1 MQPERQETLAA
12 HITAIAKLE
21 PAELEAIGRLATQLR
36 PERLLPVLGAG
47 ASFDCGMRLAW
58 EIATDLHAAYL
69 ANPDYFPHD
78 QKLAKEDLAGI
89 SEAIYLRAK
98 QQSRV
103 VGELGL
109 PDPEL
114 WRAAEEM
121 GGHFCVYCIL
131 ARMVREK
138 LLEQAFSF
146 NYDCGAEAGLGA
158 EGFVLGEVSAGR
170 QWRDRARIVA
180 DAATHTKTTKDSS
193 SFTIYKANGCAV
205 RFREMAETNEEE
217 AAGEIVV
224 RSAQINSWKESGWSL
239 STFQNAVEQHVL
251 VLIGFS
257 GQDPKFSVELR
268 EVLDR
273 VYAKAPSNGT
283 PRVVAIDQAANPTPI
298 EALIDSGLGG
308 HTPDPDVVT
317 RICTGESTATAAL
330 LVLMVELLGIELEE
344 ELARAGVAL
353 PAELEPRV
361 ASLAVSAPAMRRWSY
376 LASPPEE
383 EGLIQRANLLSEE
396 GYVPLTHHPELS
408 ARLIGARQRLR
419 ARLGREALESPDEAL
434 ADHGF
439 LLDAARGIAYMP
451 VGLEQEEL
459 TRSLRPGP
467 ELEKLKAAVADKHPS
482 RLDCVLV
489 SGDGSALR
497 GVNLAT
503 GSGVDLG

>member
-1 MQPERQETLAA
+1 MQPERQQTLAA
-12 HITAIAKLE
+12 HIAAVAKLE
-21 PAELEAIGRLATQLR
+21 AKEVEAIRRLAAQLQ
-36 PERLLPVLGAG
+36 PERLLPVVGAG
-47 ASFDCGMRLAW
+47 ASFDCGMRLAG

-69 ANPDYFPHD
+69 ANADYSPHNHT
-78 QKLAKEDLAGI
+78 LSPEDLAGI

-98 QQSRV
+98 KQSRV

-109 PDPEL
+109 PDPQL
-114 WRAAEEM
+114 WRAAAEM
-121 GGHFCVYCIL
+121 GGHFCGYCVV
-131 ARMVREK
+131 ARMVREE

-146 NYDCGAEAGLGA
+146 NYDCGAEAALGA

-170 QWRDRARIVA
+170 HWRDRARVVA

-224 RSAQINSWKESGWSL
+224 RSAQINSWKESAWSL
-239 STFQNAVEQHVL
+239 STFQSAVEQHVVVL
-251 VLIGFS
+251 VGFS

-268 EVLDR
+268 EVFDR
-273 VYAKAPSNGT
+273 VYSKAPSQGR
-283 PRVVAIDQAANPTPI
+283 PRLVAIDQASTPTDI

-308 HTPDPDVVT
+308 EAPAADVVT

-330 LVLMVELLGIELEE
+330 LVLMVELLAIELEVQ
-344 ELARAGVAL
+344 LAKAAILL
-353 PAELEPRV
+353 PAELETRL
-361 ASLAVSAPAMRRWSY
+361 ASLAVSAPTMCRWSY
-376 LASPPEE
+376 LVSPPEE
-383 EGLIQRANLLSEE
+383 QDLIQRANVVAEE

-419 ARLGREALESPDEAL
+419 ARLGREAPESPDEAL

-439 LLDAARGIAYMP
+439 LLDAARGVAYMP
-451 VGLEQEEL
+451 VGLEQEGL
-459 TRSLRPGP
+459 RRSLRPGP
-467 ELEKLKAAVADKHPS
+467 ELEKLKVAVAGKHPS

-503 GSGVDLG
+503 GSEVDLG